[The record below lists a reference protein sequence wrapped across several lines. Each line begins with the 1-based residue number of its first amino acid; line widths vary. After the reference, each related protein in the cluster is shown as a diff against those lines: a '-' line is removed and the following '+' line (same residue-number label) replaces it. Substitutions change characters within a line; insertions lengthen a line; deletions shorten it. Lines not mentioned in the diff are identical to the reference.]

1 VSQTGILLQAL
12 AKGAEA
18 LSHGSGWPENVD
30 TLLAE
35 LGRATGV
42 SRVWIFQNMEVSENS
57 LIHDYVTEWTASP
70 RYSLGDVPSM
80 HMFQVDAENREYW
93 KIIQERKRGEHQDL
107 VIADL
112 PDCWLR
118 AFLQEQ
124 GVLSMLTFPVMVD
137 GQWWGVL
144 GLDDC
149 EREKRWEE
157 EEISVL
163 RAAVCMLSNSIL
175 RSRLHAH
182 ARQFAI
188 LQRITDSLTWEYD
201 FIRNRIWLGGHSVN
215 TGRTATG
222 NSHSPVRTLLH
233 MFHPEDRRPFLQ
245 GVQQYID
252 NEQGTFRH
260 DIRFRR
266 KGSWV
271 WAEVI
276 GTLERDDKGRPVQLA
291 GIALDIRRRKRE
303 EMHLAREARLDPLT
317 GISNRRT
324 FDHMLEHHLNRAE
337 DAGGDLSLLL
347 IDFDRFKQIND
358 TWGHSVGDMVLKKFV
373 NICSDCLRSDDVLAR
388 IGGEEFAIILPGAT
402 SRAAIRVGERI
413 RLAVE
418 ELNLLLEA
426 GAVSFTISIG
436 CVTKNKKHDTPDA
449 FVLDAD
455 KALYKAKHNGRNCVV
470 KGD

>member
-1 VSQTGILLQAL
+1 
-12 AKGAEA
+12 
-18 LSHGSGWPENVD
+18 
-30 TLLAE
+30 
-35 LGRATGV
+35 
-42 SRVWIFQNMEVSENS
+42 
-57 LIHDYVTEWTASP
+57 
-70 RYSLGDVPSM
+70 
-80 HMFQVDAENREYW
+80 
-93 KIIQERKRGEHQDL
+93 
-107 VIADL
+107 
-112 PDCWLR
+112 
-118 AFLQEQ
+118 
-124 GVLSMLTFPVMVD
+124 
-137 GQWWGVL
+137 
-144 GLDDC
+144 
-149 EREKRWEE
+149 
-157 EEISVL
+157 
-163 RAAVCMLSNSIL
+163 
-175 RSRLHAH
+175 
-182 ARQFAI
+182 
-188 LQRITDSLTWEYD
+188 
-201 FIRNRIWLGGHSVN
+201 
-215 TGRTATG
+215 
-222 NSHSPVRTLLH
+222 
-233 MFHPEDRRPFLQ
+233 
-245 GVQQYID
+245 VQQYID